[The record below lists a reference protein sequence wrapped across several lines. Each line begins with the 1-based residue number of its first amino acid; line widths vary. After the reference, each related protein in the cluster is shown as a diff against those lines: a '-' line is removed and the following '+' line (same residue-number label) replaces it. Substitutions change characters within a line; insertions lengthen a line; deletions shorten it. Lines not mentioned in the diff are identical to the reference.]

1 MRDNREDMALS
12 TPESG
17 SNLAPSAPAAIPSRV
32 VQPEKLKDF
41 LSELSAISESQ
52 PSRPGEDLPASGG
65 GSTAVAT
72 TGGQQAGQ
80 STQSWRDQ
88 AIANVPTDRVMY
100 REIAK
105 HIQAE
110 VKHLRAEAKTIARL
124 SKPGAAYHLNILYGK
139 IHRLNA
145 LLGNLYEAGKE
156 AIKRLYVRIFIDKQ
170 PIL

>member
-1 MRDNREDMALS
+1 ML

-17 SNLAPSAPAAIPSRV
+17 PNQAPSAPAAAPSRV
-32 VQPEKLKDF
+32 VQPVKIELANF
-41 LSELSAISESQ
+41 LNDLNAISETQ
-52 PSRPGEDLPASGG
+52 AARPGEDLPAGG
-65 GSTAVAT
+65 GAVAA

-80 STQSWRDQ
+80 QGQSWRDQ
-88 AIANVPTDRVMY
+88 AIANIPTERVMQ
-100 REIAK
+100 REIAS

-124 SKPGAAYHLNILYGK
+124 SKPGAAYQLNILYAK

-145 LLGNLYEAGKE
+145 LLAEIYQAGKD
-156 AIKRLYVRIFIDKQ
+156 AIKRLYVRIFVDKQ